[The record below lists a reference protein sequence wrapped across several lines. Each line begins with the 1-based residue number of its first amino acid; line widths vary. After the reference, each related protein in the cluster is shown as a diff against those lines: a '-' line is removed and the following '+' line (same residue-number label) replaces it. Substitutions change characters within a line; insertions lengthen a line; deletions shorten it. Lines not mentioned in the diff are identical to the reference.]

1 MKRFKAVD
9 FSLNPNV
16 KKQIEREVNIL
27 KHIEH
32 ENLVKFFELLVVKSE
47 EHFEQFFILTE
58 YYEVSNFISLKVI
71 RHMNKTHPKYYKMA
85 LIPKIFGLF
94 LYYLRVRRE
103 LHKNL
108 NNFK

>member
-58 YYEVSNFISLKVI
+58 YYEVSIFISLKVI
-71 RHMNKTHPKYYKMA
+71 RHMNKTHPKYYKNGPNA
-85 LIPKIFGLF
+85 ENLWTVFVLSEGGE
-94 LYYLRVRRE
+94 RVT
-103 LHKNL
+103 
-108 NNFK
+108 